1 MDESLMLIALGF
13 LSAILV
19 ALITMPLIWRR
30 AVKVTTRRLGAEAA
44 QAEQAAETIAGLELL
59 VRQKDEE
66 IAALA
71 RNNMQLEET
80 IAAAT
85 GDAAALHDEIAHLQ
99 AESEAARAEAE
110 SRGQH
115 LEALRQRLASLESA
129 FSAEMD
135 RQEQVEAQLKALGG
149 KAARLAH
156 ELNEAIAALP
166 ARHQDIRVSP
176 SATQTPDAEMPVRL
190 APFPAGDED
199 LHELHA
205 IKSSL
210 ASFGEGAHARGD
222 SSEEDEEDT
231 PARNGAPLPNEKF
244 LAERIRALE
253 AGVAS

>member
-13 LSAILV
+13 LSATLL
-19 ALITMPLIWRR
+19 ALAIMPFIWRR
-30 AVKVTTRRLGAEAA
+30 AATVTARRLGAEAA

-59 VRQKDEE
+59 VGQKDEE
-66 IAALA
+66 IATLA
-71 RNNMQLEET
+71 SNNGQLEET

-85 GDAAALHDEIAHLQ
+85 RDARALHDEIAHLQ
-99 AESEAARAEAE
+99 AESEAAGAEAE

-115 LEALRQRLASLESA
+115 LEAMRQRLASLESA
-129 FSAEMD
+129 FSAEMS
-135 RQEQVEAQLKALGG
+135 RQEQVETQLKALGG

-166 ARHQDIRVSP
+166 ARQQD
-176 SATQTPDAEMPVRL
+176 TPANLDAMQAHEAEMPARF
-190 APFPAGDED
+190 APFPADGED
-199 LHELHA
+199 LPELHA

-210 ASFGEGAHARGD
+210 ARF
-222 SSEEDEEDT
+222 SSGHSEDEREDEDGEDM
-231 PARNGAPLPNEKF
+231 AGHNGAPIANEKF